1 MRIGIISEG
10 HADRAVIL
18 NIIKG
23 ITGLDDSDIKAI
35 LPIRSLD
42 ETDKAKIKAKEEF
55 GGWSSVKNE
64 CEKGTLID
72 EFLSIEGQDF
82 VVIHLDTAEC
92 HEYGVQRPNKKEN
105 EYAKKVIDLVIK
117 QINSWLGAIDKKS
130 FLYAIAVEETDAW
143 ILPIFES
150 KDSATSYKAK
160 EKLASVLSKKN
171 LNSTSSYNNFL
182 ILSKPFLNS
191 KAVNKGK
198 FLDYNYSLKAFVD
211 EVKTKISPRLH
222 N

>member
-1 MRIGIISEG
+1 MRIGVISEG

-35 LPIRSLD
+35 LPIRALD
-42 ETDKAKIKAKEEF
+42 ETDKARVKDKEEF
-55 GGWSSVKNE
+55 GGWPSVKNE
-64 CEKGTLID
+64 CEKGILIN

-105 EYAKKVIDLVIK
+105 EYGKKVIDLVID
-117 QINSWLGAIDKKS
+117 QINSLLGAIDKNS

-143 ILPIFES
+143 ILPIYES
-150 KDSATSYKAK
+150 KDSTTSYKAK
-160 EKLASVLSKKN
+160 EKLSSVLAKKSI
-171 LNSTSSYNNFL
+171 NSTSDYNNFL
-182 ILSKPFLNS
+182 ILSKPFLNG
-191 KAVNKGK
+191 KAVKKGK
-198 FLDYNYSLKAFVD
+198 FLEYNYSLNAFVE
-211 EVKTKISPRLH
+211 EVQAKVLPKLQ

>member
-1 MRIGIISEG
+1 MRIGVISEG

-23 ITGLDDSDIKAI
+23 VTGLDDSDIKAI
-35 LPIRSLD
+35 LPIRALD
-42 ETDKAKIKAKEEF
+42 ETDKARLKAKEEF

-64 CEKGTLID
+64 CEKRTLID

-105 EYAKKVIDLVIK
+105 GYSKKVIELVID
-117 QINSWLGAIDKKS
+117 QVNSWLGAISKNS

-150 KDSATSYKAK
+150 KDSSTIYKAK
-160 EKLASVLSKKN
+160 EKLATVLAKKD
-171 LNSTSSYNNFL
+171 LNSKSDYNNFL

-191 KAVNKGK
+191 RAVKRGK

-211 EVKTKISPRLH
+211 EVQTKISPKLQ